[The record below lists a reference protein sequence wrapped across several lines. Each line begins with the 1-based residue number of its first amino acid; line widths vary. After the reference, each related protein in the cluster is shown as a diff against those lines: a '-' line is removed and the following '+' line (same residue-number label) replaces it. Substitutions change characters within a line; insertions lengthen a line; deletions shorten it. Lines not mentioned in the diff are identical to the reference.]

1 MKYLVRKLQLTVCIH
16 FITEVFVMEDPIL
29 QKATYSAVVNDSGSN
44 ALVDASVTLSPAT
57 TGGSGLTN
65 STGTATMIVS
75 SSQSY
80 TGVASMTGYTTSAP
94 KPAGTNVVYNLALA
108 PGNGSLIVTVKG
120 TEDAVLSG
128 AVVTTKSGDKS
139 YSQDTNSSG
148 VAAIGLAPG
157 EYSVTATA
165 SGYTTSAVH
174 TETVTAGGSKSFT
187 ITLVA
192 SS

>member
-1 MKYLVRKLQLTVCIH
+1 
-16 FITEVFVMEDPIL
+16 MEDPIL

-65 STGTATMIVS
+65 PTGKATMIVS

-80 TGVASMTGYTTSAP
+80 TGVASMTGYTMSAP

-108 PGNGSLIVTVKG
+108 SGNGSLIVTVKG

-157 EYSVTATA
+157 VYSVTASA
-165 SGYTTSAVH
+165 SGYTTSAAH
-174 TETVTAGGSKSFT
+174 SETVTDGGSKSLT
-187 ITLVA
+187 ITLAA

>member
-1 MKYLVRKLQLTVCIH
+1 
-16 FITEVFVMEDPIL
+16 MEDPIL

-65 STGTATMIVS
+65 PTGKATMIVS

-80 TGVASMTGYTTSAP
+80 TGVASMTGYTMSAP

-108 PGNGSLIVTVKG
+108 SGNGSLIVTVKG

-157 EYSVTATA
+157 VYSVTATA
-165 SGYTTSAVH
+165 SGYTTS
-174 TETVTAGGSKSFT
+174 TAISKSVTDGGTTLHT
-187 ITLVA
+187 ITLA
-192 SS
+192 ATS